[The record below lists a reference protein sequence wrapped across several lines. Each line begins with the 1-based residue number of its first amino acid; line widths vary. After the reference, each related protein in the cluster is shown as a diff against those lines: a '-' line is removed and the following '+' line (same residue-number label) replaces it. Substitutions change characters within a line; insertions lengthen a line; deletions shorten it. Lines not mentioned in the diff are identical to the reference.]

1 MDAHLSTPTQPI
13 LNADPKDPKHRI
25 LDAAERLFTER
36 GIGATSLRAIT
47 GAAGMN
53 PAAIHYHYGS
63 KDALVLAVARRRIDP
78 VNRHRLQTLEKLEAE
93 ARGAAVEL
101 EDLVE
106 AFLAPQLFTVS
117 ARFGAIVHHESL
129 EIVGQIVPELFGEVH
144 DRFMAALT
152 LALPELSPPVLE
164 TRFRFA
170 VGVMLHVLRG
180 FAGIPMGEAAFQPP
194 SSSDE
199 AMLQQMVTFL
209 AAGLRAPAAP
219 EETRR

>member
-1 MDAHLSTPTQPI
+1 Q
-13 LNADPKDPKHRI
+13 RI
-25 LDAAERLFTER
+25 LDAAEQLFSER
-36 GIGATSLRAIT
+36 GIRATSLRAIT

-63 KDALVLAVARRRIDP
+63 KEALVLAVARRRIDP
-78 VNRHRLQTLEKLEAE
+78 VNSHRLQTLGKLEAE
-93 ARGAAVEL
+93 AHGAAVQL

-106 AFLAPQLFTVS
+106 AFLAPQLFSVS
-117 ARFGAIVHHESL
+117 ARFAAIVHNESP

-152 LALPELSPPVLE
+152 LTLPEYSPLVLE

-170 VGVMLHVLRG
+170 VGVMLHVLLG
-180 FAGIPMGEAAFQPP
+180 FAGIPIGEAEFQPP
-194 SSSDE
+194 SPGDE

-209 AAGLRAPAAP
+209 AAGLRAP